1 MRNKIIQ
8 LLINLKLSIN
18 KLNYSYYKY
27 DNNKIHELKQIS
39 IYLKKLHDNLET
51 KNSSKKIF
59 NEKLCNEINKSFIKA
74 HLSYLNFSFI
84 SAFKLAKKFSEYNN
98 INSKNIFFTPNYYM
112 IHLPDDGVEEGNM
125 HIDQDG
131 NNNHYT
137 LWTPL
142 VDYDYPALSYFSYG
156 YLTYKFLKIIFRNNV
171 NKIIKLINVKKFQ
184 TLIWAG
190 LFVHKGNKNIS
201 KNFSAASVVWL
212 SIGLKK
218 KSNISYNLK
227 KFEESNKYKFDDYL
241 IINKN
246 YEIPQSELNLL
257 VLEIE
262 EIFKYLDFELIEILN
277 IFYKKFK
284 KNNNN
289 IITKHKKSFFYSIL
303 AQRINT
309 MIDRNTFIN
318 IHNEHKLLLI
328 LDIISVAYGVQ
339 SYSSFIRLVNN
350 QNIEEKELELI
361 YKFFIKIRIFK
372 NLTEIDIFIK
382 NGYQ

>member
-1 MRNKIIQ
+1 MKNKIFQ
-8 LLINLKLSIN
+8 LLINLKLSTN
-18 KLNYSYYKY
+18 KLNYNFQKN
-27 DNNKIHELKQIS
+27 DNHTIQELKQIS
-39 IYLKKLHDNLET
+39 IFLKGLLDNLET
-51 KNSSKKIF
+51 KNSNKKIF

-84 SAFKLAKKFSEYNN
+84 SAFKLAKKFSENYN

-131 NNNHYT
+131 NKNHYT

-142 VDYDYPALSYFSYG
+142 VDYEYPALSYFSYG
-156 YLTYKFLKIIFRNNV
+156 YLIYKFLKIILRNNI
-171 NKIIKLINVKKFQ
+171 NKIIKLINVKIFQ

-190 LFVHKGNKNIS
+190 FFVHKGNKNIS

-227 KFEESNKYKFDDYL
+227 KFEESNKNKFDDYL

-246 YEIPQSELNLL
+246 YEILQSELNLII
-257 VLEIE
+257 LEIE
-262 EIFKYLDFELIEILN
+262 EIFKYLDFDLVEILN
-277 IFYKKFK
+277 ILYKKYT
-284 KNNNN
+284 KNNSN

-309 MIDRNTFIN
+309 MIDRNTFVN
-318 IHNEHKLLLI
+318 IQNEYKFLLI

-350 QNIEEKELELI
+350 QNIEEKELQLI
-361 YKFFIKIRIFK
+361 YKFFIKLKIFK
-372 NLTEIDIFIK
+372 NLTEIDLFIK

>member
-1 MRNKIIQ
+1 MRSKIFQ

-18 KLNYSYYKY
+18 KLNYTFQKT
-27 DNNKIHELKQIS
+27 DNNKIQELKHIS
-39 IYLKKLHDNLET
+39 IYLKGLLDNLEI
-51 KNSSKKIF
+51 KNSNKKIF

-84 SAFKLAKKFSEYNN
+84 SAFKLAKKFSVNNN

-131 NNNHYT
+131 NKNHYT

-156 YLTYKFLKIIFRNNV
+156 YLAYKFLKIILRNNV
-171 NKIIKLINVKKFQ
+171 NKIIKLINVKNFQ

-201 KNFSAASVVWL
+201 KKFSAASVVWI

-241 IINKN
+241 TIDEN
-246 YEIPQSELNLL
+246 YEILQSELNLL

-262 EIFKYLDFELIEILN
+262 EIFQYLDLGLIEILN
-277 IFYKKFK
+277 ILYKKYIS
-284 KNNNN
+284 NNN
-289 IITKHKKSFFYSIL
+289 ITKHKKSFFYSIL
-303 AQRINT
+303 SQRINT
-309 MIDRNTFIN
+309 MIYRNTFIN
-318 IHNEHKLLLI
+318 IQKEYKLLLI
-328 LDIISVAYGVQ
+328 LDIISVANGVQ

-350 QNIEEKELELI
+350 QNIGEKELELI
-361 YKFFIKIRIFK
+361 YKFFIKLKIFK
-372 NLTEIDIFIK
+372 NLTEIDVFIK
-382 NGYQ
+382 KGYQ